1 MIMSYK
7 TERAMA
13 SNPILKELLE
23 KIPDPDPDFV
33 LGVMLTFADDRSG
46 QDKMIS
52 FLRANPDASADEVS
66 EYMDKLYFGY

>member
-23 KIPDPDPDFV
+23 RIPNPDPDFV
-33 LGVMLTFADDRSG
+33 LGVMLTFADDRSC